1 MNKQEIIY
9 MLQKILYKQEIIEM
23 KKVLKEMVVFFV
35 LQLHEIV
42 LLTKKRLNTLK
53 NSHLNL
59 FLLKFQFFIFHSGF
73 SVSAP
78 APVNLNSLYP
88 APGSLKIRK

>member
-1 MNKQEIIY
+1 MN
-9 MLQKILYKQEIIEM
+9 KQEIIEM

-42 LLTKKRLNTLK
+42 LLTRKISNTLK
-53 NSHLNL
+53 YSHLNL
-59 FLLKFQFFIFHSGF
+59 FLLKFQFFVFHFGS
-73 SVSAP
+73 SVLAP
-78 APVNLNSLYP
+78 APTNLNSLYP